1 MRERERECNWN
12 SKNIF
17 SVEWVSNVADPPSV
31 NNYFQIVVVVVVD
44 VVELIRAILLLHIQ
58 GQIFG
63 LAT

>member
-1 MRERERECNWN
+1 MCNWN

-17 SVEWVSNVADPPSV
+17 SVEWVSYVADPPSV
-31 NNYFQIVVVVVVD
+31 NNYFQIVVVVGDVVVVVVA